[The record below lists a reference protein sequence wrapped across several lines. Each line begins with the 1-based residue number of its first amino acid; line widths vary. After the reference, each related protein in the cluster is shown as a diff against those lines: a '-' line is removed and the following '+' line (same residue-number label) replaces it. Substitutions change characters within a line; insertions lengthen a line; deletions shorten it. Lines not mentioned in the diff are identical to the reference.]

1 MITVAGALWFAGVA
15 SWPYDEENKQL
26 QGTWEENED
35 NKKILVVLITYMYMY
50 YVDYNEK
57 WCLNFDM

>member
-26 QGTWEENED
+26 QGTWEEEC
-35 NKKILVVLITYMYMY
+35 
-50 YVDYNEK
+50 VDKYLCFNLK
-57 WCLNFDM
+57 FINIY